1 MISNEKIQEIV
12 EGLSIIGQDTSVPK
26 NVRIRVQK
34 ALSLLEGTFGR
45 DLDLKID
52 QSLQELG
59 DIAEDP
65 NLPQYTRMQ
74 IWSMVSILESR

>member
-1 MISNEKIQEIV
+1 MISSEKIQEIV
-12 EGLSIIGQDTSVPK
+12 EGLSTIGQDTTVPK
-26 NVRIRVQK
+26 NVRIRVLK
-34 ALSLLEGTFGR
+34 AVSILEGNIGH
-45 DLDLKID
+45 DLALKID

-74 IWSMVSILESR
+74 IWSVVSLLESS